1 LVVAELVRANNLQAK
16 PAQLQ
21 AHIEELSQSYEKP
34 AEVMRWY
41 LSDRERMAEVEAV
54 VVENNV
60 TDFVLATAKVT
71 DKALPFD
78 ELMAS
83 GN

>member
-1 LVVAELVRANNLQAK
+1 
-16 PAQLQ
+16 
-21 AHIEELSQSYEKP
+21 
-34 AEVMRWY
+34 MRWY
-41 LSDRERMAEVEAV
+41 LTDRERMAEVEAV

-60 TDFVLATAKVT
+60 TDFVLTTAKVT

-78 ELMAS
+78 ELMAQ

>member
-1 LVVAELVRANNLQAK
+1 
-16 PAQLQ
+16 
-21 AHIEELSQSYEKP
+21 EELSQSYEKP

-60 TDFVLATAKVT
+60 TDFVLSTAKVT
-71 DKALPFD
+71 DKSLPFD
-78 ELMAS
+78 ELMAA